1 MLLGIT
7 AVAGS
12 GITGASVLGACV
24 AIGAVGG
31 IVTTG
36 AGAGVVAAGT
46 VRLGAA
52 PGLVTAMVG

>member
-12 GITGASVLGACV
+12 GTTGASVLGACV

-36 AGAGVVAAGT
+36 AGVVAAGT
-46 VRLGAA
+46 LRLGAA